1 MGQAEGVTFYMDLEK
16 YAREVKQSG
25 SGAALDKL
33 AQSPAGER
41 LAAKLDGKKLEQA
54 AKTGDMQALS
64 RMLGDILATPEGRD
78 FARQVERTV
87 KRDGR

>member
-1 MGQAEGVTFYMDLEK
+1 MTLYMDLEK

-25 SGAALDKL
+25 SGPALDAL
-33 AQSPAGER
+33 AKSPAGER
-41 LAAKLDGKKLEQA
+41 LAAKLDGAKLEQA
-54 AKTGDMQALS
+54 AKAGDMKALS
-64 RMLGDILATPEGRD
+64 RMLGDILATPEGKD